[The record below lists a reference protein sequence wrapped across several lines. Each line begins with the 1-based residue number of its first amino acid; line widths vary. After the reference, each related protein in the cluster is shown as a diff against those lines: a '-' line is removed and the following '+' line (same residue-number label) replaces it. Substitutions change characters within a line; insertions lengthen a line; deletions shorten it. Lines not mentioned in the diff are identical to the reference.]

1 MDLQPQVRLGVF
13 PDDTEEGPLN
23 RMIFVV
29 GGAGGKSV
37 PLHGV
42 DAGEQLIERE
52 QVELKRDGACLTIVS
67 ATDQFGLAEVHGDFP
82 TFWTGSALKANTADI
97 DEWLEQL
104 RDSIDKVGEPGRT
117 SGARLAVFGRFD
129 LPDQVLQGEMRMTH
143 VERRLQKRVVYDD
156 KAAGKASL
164 HHVSENGGG
173 ALIAIGVERA
183 SAGFPF
189 AVTREMPPLRVLT
202 HRDDDAR
209 GDSRDDDDAPPNPG
223 SLLQLTPP
231 SLPLKSRVSAFAE
244 LLFPPSGAVVNVE
257 EATRK
262 ANVLIEA
269 TRWIRRFRDRLVV
282 IKLGG
287 SALED
292 PEVVRNLLADVVFME
307 TVGLRLVLIHG
318 GGKSISA
325 AMNKSGIEPRWVQ
338 GRRYTD
344 PATLDIVTRVLAEEI
359 CGDLVRQINAAG
371 GQAVGLSY
379 LTENV
384 LLGEKLFLAD
394 DHGVPLD
401 LGFVGQVVEV
411 NRELLLKTIDSGKIP
426 VIPSVAVDWAGQR
439 YNVNADTAAAAVAR
453 SLDAEKLIFL
463 SDVSG
468 ILRDRTDPTSL
479 VSNLTEAEC
488 RGLIADGTI
497 HSGMVPKVDAALDA
511 LRAGVK
517 KVHIVDGRM
526 PHSLLLEIFSDQGIG
541 TEIVP

>member
-1 MDLQPQVRLGVF
+1 M
-13 PDDTEEGPLN
+13 
-23 RMIFVV
+23 
-29 GGAGGKSV
+29 
-37 PLHGV
+37 
-42 DAGEQLIERE
+42 
-52 QVELKRDGACLTIVS
+52 
-67 ATDQFGLAEVHGDFP
+67 
-82 TFWTGSALKANTADI
+82 
-97 DEWLEQL
+97 
-104 RDSIDKVGEPGRT
+104 
-117 SGARLAVFGRFD
+117 
-129 LPDQVLQGEMRMTH
+129 
-143 VERRLQKRVVYDD
+143 
-156 KAAGKASL
+156 
-164 HHVSENGGG
+164 
-173 ALIAIGVERA
+173 
-183 SAGFPF
+183 
-189 AVTREMPPLRVLT
+189 
-202 HRDDDAR
+202 
-209 GDSRDDDDAPPNPG
+209 
-223 SLLQLTPP
+223 
-231 SLPLKSRVSAFAE
+231 
-244 LLFPPSGAVVNVE
+244 NVE

-318 GGKSISA
+318 GGKAISA

-479 VSNLTEAEC
+479 VSNLTETEC